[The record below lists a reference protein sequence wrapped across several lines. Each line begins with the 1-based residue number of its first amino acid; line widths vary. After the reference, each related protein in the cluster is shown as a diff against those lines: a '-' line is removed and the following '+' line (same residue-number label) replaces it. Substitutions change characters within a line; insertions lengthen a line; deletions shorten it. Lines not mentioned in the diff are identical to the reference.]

1 MSSTKV
7 SSFPISRR
15 LIQMRKGQLDR
26 YINKSTCTA
35 HRSCL
40 SVIHLVACQV
50 RLIVMTAP
58 PPPTLHN
65 LSGLLHTP
73 ASISVVVLVSSR
85 LHVPY
90 LFIGGTLQAI
100 SFCFVRINPLGIVDK
115 TFVFQGYKE
124 V

>member
-7 SSFPISRR
+7 SSFLISRR
-15 LIQMRKGQLDR
+15 LIQMRKGQADR
-26 YINKSTCTA
+26 YINKPAFTS

-40 SVIHLVACQV
+40 SVIPPAGFQV
-50 RLIVMTAP
+50 GLIVMIAP

-65 LSGLLHTP
+65 LSSLLHTP
-73 ASISVVVLVSSR
+73 VLISVVVLVSSR

-100 SFCFVRINPLGIVDK
+100 FFRSVRINPLDIVDE
-115 TFVFQGYKE
+115 TIVFQGYKE